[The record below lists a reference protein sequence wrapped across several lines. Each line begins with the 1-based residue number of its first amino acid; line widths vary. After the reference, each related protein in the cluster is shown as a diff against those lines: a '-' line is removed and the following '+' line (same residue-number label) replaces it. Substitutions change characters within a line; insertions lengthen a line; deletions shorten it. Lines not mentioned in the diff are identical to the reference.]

1 MLEKFKFLH
10 KITFKVKS
18 YKMDKGNYLKFS
30 IMNLELNM
38 LKSLI
43 FLKNFNNVILS
54 GIFIL
59 SIKYPCAQGGYI
71 GKFKP

>member
-1 MLEKFKFLH
+1 MLEKFKFLD
-10 KITFKVKS
+10 KITFKIKN
-18 YKMDKGNYLKFS
+18 YKMDKGNYLKFF

-43 FLKNFNNVILS
+43 FLKTLIKLSLS

-59 SIKYPCAQGGYI
+59 SIKYPCAQGG
-71 GKFKP
+71 